1 LDTSVIA
8 LHLAQRYQNVLNTID
23 DAVVEGKIRA
33 YVSEDLNESY
43 DSVLNIQH
51 YSYKIS
57 SGNVDSK
64 VGYIHDAVVLDNVK
78 SNRRNFHKA
87 LVVYQQ
93 VHIKEG
99 VQLNFKA
106 LGMGSVPI
114 VLEEDIRTMPEAE
127 YYVSPIDVSKVL
139 SSEDDKF
146 FRLVMQHAYKSK
158 NEQNKNWSLKSDIVY
173 GNIDFP
179 LMARLGFMIQSDMS
193 DVYDSM
199 LVHMFLPNTFVE
211 YNSERFHKD
220 SFTFVLGEST
230 NAMLDRNKDNRKA
243 KIDAQPRLLRFKKS
257 KEVIALGW
265 KLEGKLVYTNRNAV
279 IIFPMEEAHFIT
291 KDEILKFAPNAAIWF
306 DLIFQ

>member
-1 LDTSVIA
+1 MLFSLFCIIKQYIMKIRILFFLVLTFSGYGLSAQLNLDTSDIA

-106 LGMGSVPI
+106 LGMGTYP
-114 VLEEDIRTMPEAE
+114 
-127 YYVSPIDVSKVL
+127 
-139 SSEDDKF
+139 
-146 FRLVMQHAYKSK
+146 
-158 NEQNKNWSLKSDIVY
+158 VY
-173 GNIDFP
+173 
-179 LMARLGFMIQSDMS
+179 
-193 DVYDSM
+193 
-199 LVHMFLPNTFVE
+199 
-211 YNSERFHKD
+211 
-220 SFTFVLGEST
+220 
-230 NAMLDRNKDNRKA
+230 
-243 KIDAQPRLLRFKKS
+243 
-257 KEVIALGW
+257 
-265 KLEGKLVYTNRNAV
+265 
-279 IIFPMEEAHFIT
+279 
-291 KDEILKFAPNAAIWF
+291 
-306 DLIFQ
+306 